1 MLRDPQNASILD
13 AADRAILALAH
24 KIAVAPETII
34 ETDIEAHRATSLT
47 EENVVDVI
55 ACAAYRVYANTLNF
69 ALGDVDR
76 DPEGPEEILKVIQ
89 ELRDRPNHSESP

>member
-1 MLRDPQNASILD
+1 MLRDPAGAEILNL
-13 AADRAILALAH
+13 ADRVILALAH

-34 ETDIEAHRATSLT
+34 ESDIEALREADFT
-47 EENVVDVI
+47 EENIVDAI

-76 DPEGPEEILKVIQ
+76 DPEGPEEIREVIR
-89 ELRDRPNHSESP
+89 ELRES

>member
-1 MLRDPQNASILD
+1 MLRHPASASILD
-13 AADRAILALAH
+13 AADRAILALAY
-24 KIAVAPETII
+24 KIAAAPEPII
-34 ETDIEAHRATSLT
+34 EADIEALRTAGLT

-76 DPEGPEEILKVIQ
+76 DPEGPEEILEAIRWIK
-89 ELRDRPNHSESP
+89 EG